1 MGRYIVRRLLAAIPV
16 ILGVLLLVFVL
27 LRLIPGDPVEVFY
40 YGSDAGGTSNTSVS
54 IDALEQARAK
64 LRLDKSIPEQFVF
77 YIWDVMRLDLGRS
90 FRTKQPI
97 TDVIGEQFPST
108 LVLTMAGMA
117 VTLFIGLV
125 AGVVSAM
132 RHHTWVDYGSQFIAV
147 LGVSVPNFLVGLLLI
162 YIFSI
167 LMQDWIP
174 ALTLPAIANGNGKEL
189 IMPALA
195 LGIGGAA
202 IVARLTRS
210 SMLDVMS
217 RDYIRT
223 ARSKGVRESTVVWGH
238 ALKNALIPVVTI
250 VGLQFGSLLIGA
262 VVIEVVFSRKGI
274 GFTLVKAI
282 LTRDYTVVQALVML
296 AATIYVIANLLVDV
310 LYTYIDPR
318 VRLT

>member
-27 LRLIPGDPVEVFY
+27 LRLIPGDPVTVFY
-40 YGSDAGGTSNTSVS
+40 YSSDAGGTSNTSVS
-54 IDALEQARAK
+54 IEALEQAKAK
-64 LRLDKSIPEQFVF
+64 LHLDKSIPEQFVY
-77 YIWDVMRLDLGRS
+77 YIWDVLRLDLGRS

-97 TDVIGEQFPST
+97 TDVIAEQFPST
-108 LVLTMAGMA
+108 LLLTLAGMA

-125 AGVVSAM
+125 AGVISAM
-132 RHHTWVDYGSQFIAV
+132 RHHTWVDYTSQFIAV
-147 LGVSVPNFLVGLLLI
+147 LGVSVPNFLIGLLLI
-162 YIFSI
+162 YIFAI
-167 LMQDWIP
+167 NMNNF
-174 ALTLPAIANGNGKEL
+174 LPAIANGNGKEL

-296 AATIYVIANLLVDV
+296 AATIYVIANLLVDI

-318 VRLT
+318 VRLA

>member
-40 YGSDAGGTSNTSVS
+40 YSSDAGGTSNTSVS

-77 YIWDVMRLDLGRS
+77 YIWDVLRLDLGRS

-97 TDVIGEQFPST
+97 TDVIAEQFPST
-108 LVLTMAGMA
+108 LVLTLAGMA

-132 RHHTWVDYGSQFIAV
+132 RHHTWVDYTSQFIAV
-147 LGVSVPNFLVGLLLI
+147 LGVSVPNFLIGLILI
-162 YIFSI
+162 YIFAI
-167 LMQDWIP
+167 NMNNF
-174 ALTLPAIANGNGKEL
+174 LPAIANGNGKEL

>member
-16 ILGVLLLVFVL
+16 VLGVLLLVFVL
-27 LRLIPGDPVEVFY
+27 LRLIPGDPVTVFY
-40 YGSDAGGTSNTSVS
+40 YSSDAGGTSNTSVS
-54 IDALEQARAK
+54 IEALEQAKAK
-64 LRLDKSIPEQFVF
+64 LHLDKPIPVQFGYYV
-77 YIWDVMRLDLGRS
+77 WDVMRLDLGRS
-90 FRTKQPI
+90 FRTKQPV
-97 TDVIGEQFPST
+97 TDLIAEQFPST
-108 LVLTMAGMA
+108 LLLTLAGMG
-117 VTLFIGLV
+117 VTLIIGLV

-132 RHHTWVDYGSQFIAV
+132 RHHTWVDYLSQFIAV
-147 LGVSVPNFLVGLLLI
+147 VGVSVPNFLIGLLLI
-162 YIFSI
+162 YLFSI
-167 LMQDWIP
+167 NMNNF
-174 ALTLPAIANGNGKEL
+174 LPAIANGNGKEL
-189 IMPALA
+189 IMPAIA
-195 LGIGGAA
+195 LGLAGAA

-223 ARSKGVRESTVVWGH
+223 ARSKGVRESLVVWRH

-262 VVIEVVFSRKGI
+262 VVIEVVFSRQGI

-296 AATIYVIANLLVDV
+296 AASIYVIANLLVDV

-318 VRLT
+318 VRLA

>member
-27 LRLIPGDPVEVFY
+27 LRLIPGDPVTVFY
-40 YGSDAGGTSNTSVS
+40 YSSDAGGTSNTSVS
-54 IDALEQARAK
+54 IEALEQAKAK
-64 LRLDKSIPEQFVF
+64 LHLDKSIPEQFVY
-77 YIWDVMRLDLGRS
+77 YIWDVLRLDLGRS

-97 TDVIGEQFPST
+97 TDVIAEQFPST
-108 LVLTMAGMA
+108 LLLTLAGMA

-125 AGVVSAM
+125 AGVISAM
-132 RHHTWVDYGSQFIAV
+132 RHHTWVDYTSQFIAV
-147 LGVSVPNFLVGLLLI
+147 LGVSVPNFLIGLLLI
-162 YIFSI
+162 YIFAI
-167 LMQDWIP
+167 NMNNF
-174 ALTLPAIANGNGKEL
+174 LPAIANGNGKEL